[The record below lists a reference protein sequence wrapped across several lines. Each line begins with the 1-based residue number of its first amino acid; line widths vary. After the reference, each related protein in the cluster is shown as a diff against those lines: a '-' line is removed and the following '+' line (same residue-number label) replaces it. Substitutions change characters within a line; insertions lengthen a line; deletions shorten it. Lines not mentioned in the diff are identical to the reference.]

1 MSLRAEQA
9 KTAYGIVS
17 RMSVEFFEWL
27 KSLEIEPVVKHLYTK
42 GETIIDK
49 KVKNAIKK
57 GYINASDEE
66 NIRKLCQTV
75 ITEYLHNPSKRLKD
89 ISRNMECD
97 IVVSAIQNMFS
108 LTSESA
114 SSAKYKCDHLTK
126 N

>member
-27 KSLEIEPVVKHLYTK
+27 KSLEIEPVVKHLYVK

-49 KVKNAIKK
+49 KLKNAIKK
-57 GYINASDEE
+57 GYIRADDEE

-89 ISRNMECD
+89 ISKNMECD
-97 IVVSAIQNMFS
+97 IVVGAVQNMFGLS
-108 LTSESA
+108 NDSA
-114 SSAKYKCDHLTK
+114 RSSKYKCEHLIK